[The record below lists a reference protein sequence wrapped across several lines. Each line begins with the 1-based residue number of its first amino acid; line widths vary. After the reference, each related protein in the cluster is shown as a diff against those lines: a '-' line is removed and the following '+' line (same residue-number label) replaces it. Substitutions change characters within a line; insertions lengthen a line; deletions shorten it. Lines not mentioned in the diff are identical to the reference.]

1 MTGRRRIYFTLL
13 ALAALILIVAVVR
26 GRAPRPAPGHDAPST
41 TAAPASTAIV
51 ATLRSEPATFN
62 RFTGNGFPT
71 YLVSLLTQARLV
83 RINRATHALEPW
95 LADRWTSDA
104 DGRRYEV
111 HLREGVR
118 FSDGHPFSADD
129 VVFSFRAAYDK
140 ATSSTIGD
148 TLTVDGK
155 PLAFRALGPN
165 LVEITFPAPNPGL
178 RLLDSLPI
186 YPAHLLTAALD
197 KGAFAEAW
205 GPTTPPASM
214 AGLGPFMLAS
224 YEPGQRLV
232 FTKNP
237 HYWRAATGTTPV
249 PALDRLTLEIVPD
262 QNAELLRLQ
271 AGQVDLMQSELRP
284 EDYLPVKRDAD
295 GGRLR
300 LLDIGRSLESHVLWF
315 NLRPHPGAARAWL
328 RREEFRRAL
337 SHAVDRADFVRTV
350 YLGAAEPSWG
360 LVAPANAG
368 WFDAT
373 APTEAFDPA
382 RAASLLA
389 GLGLKDTNGDG
400 VLEDPSGAPVRFSVL
415 LQKGIT
421 PAEKGAAVL
430 RERLAAVGVTL
441 DVVALDVGAMMT
453 RWQQGDYDAI
463 YHQLSPTDT
472 DPAGN
477 LDFWLSSGGSHVWNP
492 GQPRPAT
499 DWERQVDDLMRRQAR
514 SLDEAERH
522 RLFGE
527 VQRLI
532 AEYRP
537 AMTFAVPHVYVATSA
552 RLRATTLAVQRPQL
566 LWDVETLAVDDRA
579 AIH

>member
-1 MTGRRRIYFTLL
+1 MTGRRRTLF
-13 ALAALILIVAVVR
+13 ALAALVALILIAVAIR
-26 GRAPRPAPGHDAPST
+26 GRSPALTSSPDAPST
-41 TAAPASTAIV
+41 AASPATTAIV

-71 YLVSLLTQARLV
+71 YLVSVLTQARLV
-83 RINRATHALEPW
+83 RINRTTHAVEPW
-95 LADRWTSDA
+95 LADHWTSDT

-140 ATSSTIGD
+140 ATGSTIGD

-155 PLAFRALGPN
+155 PLGYRALGPN
-165 LVEITFPAPNPGL
+165 VVEITFPAPNPGL

-186 YPAHLLTAALD
+186 YPAHLLTTALE
-197 KGAFAEAW
+197 KGTFAQAW

-214 AGLGPFMLAS
+214 AGLGPFVLAS
-224 YEPGQRLV
+224 YEPGQRLL
-232 FTKNP
+232 FTRNP
-237 HYWRAATGTTPV
+237 HYWRTATGPV
-249 PALDRLTLEIVPD
+249 PTSTLERLTLEIVPD

-284 EDYLPVKRDAD
+284 EDYLPIKREADA
-295 GGRLR
+295 GRLR

-315 NLRPHPGAARAWL
+315 NLRPRPAATRAWL

-337 SHAVDRADFVRTV
+337 SHAVDRADFVRAV

-360 LVAPANAG
+360 LVAPANTG
-368 WFDAT
+368 WFDPAV
-373 APTEAFDPA
+373 PTDAFDPA
-382 RAASLLA
+382 RALSLLA

-400 VLEDPSGAPVRFSVL
+400 VLDDPSGAPVRFSVL

-421 PAEKGAAVL
+421 SGEKGAAVL
-430 RERLAAVGVTL
+430 RERFAAVGVTL
-441 DVVALDVGAMMT
+441 DVVALDVGALMT
-453 RWQQGDYDAI
+453 RWQQGDYDSI
-463 YHQLSPTDT
+463 YHQLSHTDT

-492 GQPRPAT
+492 GQPHPAT
-499 DWERQVDDLMRRQAR
+499 DWERQVDDLMRRQAL

-552 RLRATTLAVQRPQL
+552 RLRATSLAVQRPQL
-566 LWDVETLAVDDRA
+566 LWDSDTLAVDDRA